1 MTSRRTAW
9 VIGACVVMLLAA
21 AAVGVVL
28 MREVRAEE
36 GTTWDDYRVTGRG
49 LVVHKRMRAC
59 DTLEEL
65 AVTERR
71 GRVEVTVA
79 VESGGFFCAALEEDQ
94 PVRIRLGR
102 AARKRVVLDGACLAD
117 DEPRRRCL
125 REERRLGNAGETATG
140 ARAWAGP
147 GRTRRAPRR

>member
-9 VIGACVVMLLAA
+9 VVGTCVVMLLAA

-36 GTTWDDYRVTGRG
+36 GTTWDDYRVTDRG
-49 LVVHKRMRAC
+49 LVVHKKMRAC

-79 VESGGFFCAALEEDQ
+79 VEPGGFFCADLEDDKRL
-94 PVRIRLGR
+94 RIRLGR
-102 AARKRVVLDGACLAD
+102 PLGKRVVLDGACLAD

-125 REERRLGNAGETATG
+125 REEPPSRDKERAEERDRR
-140 ARAWAGP
+140 
-147 GRTRRAPRR
+147 

>member
-9 VIGACVVMLLAA
+9 VVGICVVMLLAV

-49 LVVHKRMRAC
+49 LVVHKKMRSC

-79 VESGGFFCAALEEDQ
+79 VEPGGFFCAELEDDQ
-94 PVRIRLGR
+94 RVRVRLGTPLG
-102 AARKRVVLDGACLAD
+102 KRVVLDGACLAG
-117 DEPRRRCL
+117 DEPRRRCV
-125 REERRLGNAGETATG
+125 REERSSDEQEGKRE
-140 ARAWAGP
+140 
-147 GRTRRAPRR
+147 RR

>member
-36 GTTWDDYRVTGRG
+36 GTTWDSYRVTDRG
-49 LVVHKRMRAC
+49 LVVHKKMRAC

-71 GRVEVTVA
+71 GRVEVTVD
-79 VESGGFFCAALEEDQ
+79 VEAGDFFCGGDEQDQ
-94 PVRIRLGR
+94 TVRIRLAKPLG
-102 AARKRVVLDGACLAD
+102 KRDVYDGACLET
-117 DEPRRRCL
+117 DEPQRRC
-125 REERRLGNAGETATG
+125 ERRE
-140 ARAWAGP
+140 RP
-147 GRTRRAPRR
+147 PRGRDSPRQD

>member
-28 MREVRAEE
+28 MREVRAED
-36 GTTWDDYRVTGRG
+36 GTTWNDYRATDRG

-71 GRVEVTVA
+71 NRVEVTVA
-79 VESGGFFCAALEEDQ
+79 VESGGFFCAALEEDKT
-94 PVRIRLGR
+94 VRIRLDDPLGR
-102 AARKRVVLDGACLAD
+102 RAVLDGACLAGD
-117 DEPRRRCL
+117 DPRRRCL
-125 REERRLGNAGETATG
+125 REERSSGDREGE
-140 ARAWAGP
+140 RD
-147 GRTRRAPRR
+147 RR